1 MTNSYNV
8 RNTFLTVNA
17 EICLTVMGFGHMWSY
32 ATPRKIIIERSVI
45 SVARVP
51 RGISLFFSFNSLCH
65 SHIIS
70 LLLFHFPYL
79 VPVLLYGRY
88 VIIEMSSCRC
98 FDNPITPAFAQPV
111 CNAVLYSPEILETV
125 VVLIAVLRHAIFDD
139 FSRFVISHSRKYCD
153 QVRRVS
159 HVRSRVRYT
168 FLNLR
173 QLVYPYFTFVHE
185 LRQ

>member
-1 MTNSYNV
+1 MCNNCYFMSVTTDLFIQKSRKMANFFYLLETWDEHIDISPMTNSYNV

-32 ATPRKIIIERSVI
+32 ATPRKIIIGRSVI

-51 RGISLFFSFNSLCH
+51 RGISRFFSFNSLCH

-98 FDNPITPAFAQPV
+98 FDNPITPAFA
-111 CNAVLYSPEILETV
+111 
-125 VVLIAVLRHAIFDD
+125 
-139 FSRFVISHSRKYCD
+139 
-153 QVRRVS
+153 
-159 HVRSRVRYT
+159 
-168 FLNLR
+168 
-173 QLVYPYFTFVHE
+173 
-185 LRQ
+185 